1 MEIRF
6 IPLGFREAASPAV
19 NDLDLLDSE
28 QRYMYSMEQIR
39 KAEEAWTLCAE
50 DGDSIVMD
58 ACGKECICLWPNRSA
73 AQHFLQEV
81 PSEDGVPYQ
90 VGLKELVRV
99 SKKMA
104 AEAQY
109 AFIVYPSRG
118 RRRACSNVA
127 LFAASARKRHP
138 ACNSAPWQIS
148 GVPRLSCLHPQCTA
162 KRQRGRSFQD

>member
-109 AFIVYPSRG
+109 AFIVYPTATG
-118 RRRACSNVA
+118 GCIVPPQQLFEDLTGENLLLKPRRTDNVA
-127 LFAASARKRHP
+127 E
-138 ACNSAPWQIS
+138 
-148 GVPRLSCLHPQCTA
+148 
-162 KRQRGRSFQD
+162 